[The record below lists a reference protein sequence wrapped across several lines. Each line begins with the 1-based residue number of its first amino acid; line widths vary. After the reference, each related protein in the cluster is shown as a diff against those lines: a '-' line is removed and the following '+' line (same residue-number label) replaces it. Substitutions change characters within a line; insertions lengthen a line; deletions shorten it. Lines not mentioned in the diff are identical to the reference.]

1 MSLSTLWQ
9 DSPKSRSDCV
19 KREPGKKWANSFAI
33 RSVCQLICEAAPHM
47 AKTLTS
53 SEEGKI
59 QRLNCIKITLKIPGE
74 SQLAFFSS
82 SKQTNKSISSY
93 CFSAFYWIRESEKIA
108 LSIDFGEKPKLKI
121 GITLEIH
128 TNIVY
133 VLASFK
139 YKYLSGRWLL
149 NGSSSTWPSG
159 ESGWDD
165 RNGQEAESC
174 HKPVPGHTCPCSD
187 PPTHV
192 TCHVSHVTSDVT
204 WVTMTWPLLTSFQVS
219 GPSTSIAG
227 VSADDCS
234 QDYVIINSAASSLS
248 APAANTHD
256 RWCGGFFGSAPAS
269 ITIYTEK
276 LPFQLMVRH
285 YY

>member
-1 MSLSTLWQ
+1 MHFLTSFLSQEQYYKYEESVWSNYFCEWAGETFWCILILSTISLSTLWQ

-19 KREPGKKWANSFAI
+19 KREPSKKWANSFAI
-33 RSVCQLICEAAPHM
+33 RSVCQLICEAPHM

-121 GITLEIH
+121 GITLENH

-133 VLASFK
+133 ALASFK
-139 YKYLSGRWLL
+139 YKYLPGRWLL
-149 NGSSSTWPSG
+149 DGSSSTWPECQVVKVAEMIG
-159 ESGWDD
+159 MD
-165 RNGQEAESC
+165 RKQNL
-174 HKPVPGHTCPCSD
+174 
-187 PPTHV
+187 V
-192 TCHVSHVTSDVT
+192 TNQ
-204 WVTMTWPLLTSFQVS
+204 F
-219 GPSTSIAG
+219 
-227 VSADDCS
+227 
-234 QDYVIINSAASSLS
+234 
-248 APAANTHD
+248 
-256 RWCGGFFGSAPAS
+256 
-269 ITIYTEK
+269 
-276 LPFQLMVRH
+276 
-285 YY
+285 